1 MFSKKPE
8 STARP
13 STSSPMAGETFTVLC
28 PDIAIAGDLTAT
40 ADLHLDGKIAG
51 DISCAALIQ
60 GEGSEVIGMVVAES
74 ARIAG
79 TIKGSIT
86 AGVLTIL
93 KTARIE
99 GDVTY
104 GALTIE
110 EGAQVD
116 GKFSH
121 RVAEHK
127 LMLAGGTEA
136 TGRGI
141 GGGRAEPSTD
151 LGEVARPQIRA
162 D

>member
-8 STARP
+8 STGRP
-13 STSSPMAGETFTVLC
+13 SASSPMAGSTFSVLG
-28 PDIAIAGDLTAT
+28 PDIAIDGDLKAI
-40 ADLHLDGKIAG
+40 ADLHLDGNVAG

-60 GEGSEVIGMVVAES
+60 GEGSEVTGMVVADS
-74 ARIAG
+74 ARVAG

-86 AGVLTIL
+86 ADMLTIL

-121 RVAEHK
+121 RAAEPK
-127 LMLAGGTEA
+127 LILAGGTEA
-136 TGRGI
+136 AGRDS
-141 GGGRAEPSTD
+141 AEPRQERLAGVGDGGS
-151 LGEVARPQIRA
+151 A
-162 D
+162 

>member
-8 STARP
+8 STVRP
-13 STSSPMAGETFTVLC
+13 SISNTMAGPTFSVLG
-28 PDIAIAGDLTAT
+28 PDIAINGDLRAT
-40 ADLHLDGKIAG
+40 ADLHLDGRIDG

-60 GEGSEVIGMVVAES
+60 GEGSEVAGMVVAES
-74 ARIAG
+74 ARVAG
-79 TIKGSIT
+79 RIKGSIT

-121 RVAEHK
+121 RAAEPK
-127 LMLAGGTEA
+127 LILAGGTEA
-136 TGRGI
+136 IGKEAGDPRQERLAGLGDTGQ
-141 GGGRAEPSTD
+141 P
-151 LGEVARPQIRA
+151 
-162 D
+162 

>member
-1 MFSKKPE
+1 MFSKKPD
-8 STARP
+8 STDRP
-13 STSSPMAGETFTVLC
+13 SASSAMTGSTFSVLG
-28 PDIAIAGDLTAT
+28 PDIAISGNLTAKM
-40 ADLHLDGKIAG
+40 DLHVDGRVDG

-60 GEGSEVIGMVVAES
+60 GEASEVSGTVIAES

-79 TIKGSIT
+79 RIKGSIS
-86 AGVLTIL
+86 AGVLVIQ

-116 GKFSH
+116 GKFT
-121 RVAEHK
+121 RRLPEAEPK

-136 TGRGI
+136 
-141 GGGRAEPSTD
+141 
-151 LGEVARPQIRA
+151 V
-162 D
+162 

>member
-8 STARP
+8 SAARP
-13 STSSPMAGETFTVLC
+13 SVSSSMAASTFSVLG
-28 PDIAIAGDLTAT
+28 PEIAINGDLSAI
-40 ADLHLDGKIAG
+40 ADLHLDGKITG
-51 DISCAALIQ
+51 DISCATLVQ
-60 GEGSEVIGMVVAES
+60 GEGSEVTGTVVAES
-74 ARIAG
+74 ARVAG
-79 TIKGSIT
+79 RIKGSIT

-121 RVAEHK
+121 RGGEPK
-127 LMLAGGTEA
+127 LLLAGGSEGKESEA
-136 TGRGI
+136 G
-141 GGGRAEPSTD
+141 
-151 LGEVARPQIRA
+151 
-162 D
+162 